1 MFVMMV
7 IDLCGFTRGDQ
18 EVFFSARRT
27 AATPFWTCGVKA
39 PDDDDDGV
47 VVVVVLCANIF
58 GRKSESKKV
67 NGRERVAV
75 VVVGRALLV
84 LLFLPGGSFSS
95 SSSSVVFEREL
106 LVVFLKDNTKTRL
119 IFASLEPQKVVFL
132 FGLHTKHRGG
142 EKRKTLIFYSFL
154 PTKPKKKISSS
165 PVFFLSFVARRQR
178 GGKIKRQKKSTHD
191 FEHKRGFLS
200 FRDAF

>member
-1 MFVMMV
+1 MLLMV

-67 NGRERVAV
+67 NGRERVV
-75 VVVGRALLV
+75 RFSRRWSLFRALPPV
-84 LLFLPGGSFSS
+84 DRSLL
-95 SSSSVVFEREL
+95 
-106 LVVFLKDNTKTRL
+106 
-119 IFASLEPQKVVFL
+119 
-132 FGLHTKHRGG
+132 
-142 EKRKTLIFYSFL
+142 
-154 PTKPKKKISSS
+154 
-165 PVFFLSFVARRQR
+165 LS
-178 GGKIKRQKKSTHD
+178 
-191 FEHKRGFLS
+191 
-200 FRDAF
+200 